1 VEENLKAQNFIKEV
15 ETIQTHREEDDMI
28 LDEITFDLSEKAVQE
43 YPSFS
48 KPTHEY
54 CVQLAKNQCTN
65 LCMSQCK
72 PRPPPPPPRAKV
84 GVNRGLVGV

>member
-1 VEENLKAQNFIKEV
+1 MGMSTDTKVLSWKKNVEENLKAQNFIKEV

-48 KPTHEY
+48 KPTHKY
-54 CVQLAKNQCTN
+54 CVQLAKKSMHQ
-65 LCMSQCK
+65 LMHESM
-72 PRPPPPPPRAKV
+72 
-84 GVNRGLVGV
+84 

>member
-1 VEENLKAQNFIKEV
+1 MEENLKAQNFIKEV

-28 LDEITFDLSEKAVQE
+28 LDEVTFDLNEKAVQE

-54 CVQLAKNQCTN
+54 CVQSRTQSNACARARMALALGKFTTGTP
-65 LCMSQCK
+65 K
-72 PRPPPPPPRAKV
+72 F
-84 GVNRGLVGV
+84 RG

>member
-1 VEENLKAQNFIKEV
+1 MEENLKAQNFINEV

-48 KPTHEY
+48 KPTHEH
-54 CVQLAKNQCTN
+54 CVQLAKKSMHQ
-65 LCMSQCK
+65 LMHESM
-72 PRPPPPPPRAKV
+72 
-84 GVNRGLVGV
+84 